1 MSENEVKRLQPQKK
15 RTAGKGIRKFFGAF
29 TMSKSRKKLRREE
42 TIVVTNEINAIN
54 ECYNTLKANLLYM
67 TDIEKNKV
75 LQIESSVSGEGKTT
89 LACNLAVS
97 MSFNEKKVLIVDLD
111 FRKPRVN
118 RIFDVSNEKG
128 LVDFISENITF
139 DELIKKTAYKNVDVI
154 TRGSAIYNPTLLLT
168 SKKFKDLVEKLRG
181 MYDFIIM
188 DAPPVLQ
195 IAEYTH
201 ISKVSDGVLFVV
213 CYGQTKRSQISE
225 AAELLKTNN
234 IRVIGSVMTF
244 VDNKDPYSYYY
255 GSYKTRYGYD
265 AMEEK

>member
-1 MSENEVKRLQPQKK
+1 MSENEIKKLQPKHKK
-15 RTAGKGIRKFFGAF
+15 LVGKGIRKFFGAF
-29 TMSKSRKKLRREE
+29 TMRKSRKKLRREE

-54 ECYNTLKANLLYM
+54 ECYNTLKANILY
-67 TDIEKNKV
+67 IEKNKV

-97 MSFNEKKVLIVDLD
+97 MSFNEKKVLIMDLD

-118 RIFDVSNEKG
+118 RIFNVSNESG
-128 LVDFISENITF
+128 LVDYISENITF
-139 DELIKKTAYKNVDVI
+139 EQLIKTTAYNNVDVI

-168 SKKFKDLVEKLRG
+168 SKKFQDLVAKLRN

-265 AMEEK
+265 QMEEK

>member
-1 MSENEVKRLQPQKK
+1 MDKNVKLQPKDKK
-15 RTAGKGIRKFFGAF
+15 GVKGLRKFFSAF
-29 TMSKSRKKLRREE
+29 SVSKTRKKMRRED
-42 TIVVTNEINAIN
+42 TIVVTDEINALN

-97 MSFNEKKVLIVDLD
+97 MSFNEKKVLVVDLD

-118 RIFDVSNEKG
+118 RIFNVSNDNG

-139 DELIKKTAYKNVDVI
+139 EQLVKHTAYKNVDVV

-168 SKKFKDLVEKLRG
+168 SKKFKDLIAKFRG
-181 MYDFIIM
+181 MYDFIIL

-201 ISKVSDGVLFVV
+201 ISKVADSVLFVV
-213 CYGQTKRSQISE
+213 CYGQTRRTQISE

-234 IRVIGSVMTF
+234 IPVIGSVLTF

-255 GSYKTRYGYD
+255 GNYKTRYGYD
-265 AMEEK
+265 QMEK